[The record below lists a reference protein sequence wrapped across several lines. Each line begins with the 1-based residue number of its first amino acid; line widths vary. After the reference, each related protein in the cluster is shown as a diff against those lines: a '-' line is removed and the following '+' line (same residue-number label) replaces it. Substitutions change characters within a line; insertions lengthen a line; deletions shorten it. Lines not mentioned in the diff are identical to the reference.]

1 MELDKHLVLEDNFPL
16 DYRQD
21 VVGDI
26 FDLLKRSES
35 FSFIGMKDNC
45 KINVMRYISR
55 RADVQT
61 KYLGAEADKYMFVLV
76 DLNELGS
83 FTLPS
88 LYHLISASLMEE
100 ATKLGLESTYLNQIF
115 IDQPNILLKSL
126 KEDLANVANKTG
138 KIIVFLFNNFDQ
150 ARKMDL
156 DLVYHQLIAL
166 RNAARFSLVFI
177 FGGVR
182 PFEPVTF
189 FFQKMVFMTPFSED
203 QAGWVLQRN
212 CHRYQVN
219 LTDKEKNKI
228 IELCGGHAGLIKFC
242 VQTLSKVSQTNYA
255 KKITNLCNEEE
266 IMFQCQRI
274 LSSLT
279 DLQIA
284 KLKTNQK
291 DELLIK
297 LGFQSVIDNK
307 IKVFSPLLDTY
318 LKSGKQSIAPF
329 VYDKENEQLFFLGKL
344 INNLLSK
351 REYRLLTFMSDSPN
365 KVFSREEIMENVWGK
380 DEYPTDW
387 AFDKFVSRL
396 RKKLELDK
404 TNRNIL
410 KTNRELGICLVD

>member
-1 MELDKHLVLEDNFPL
+1 
-16 DYRQD
+16 
-21 VVGDI
+21 
-26 FDLLKRSES
+26 
-35 FSFIGMKDNC
+35 
-45 KINVMRYISR
+45 
-55 RADVQT
+55 
-61 KYLGAEADKYMFVLV
+61 
-76 DLNELGS
+76 
-83 FTLPS
+83 
-88 LYHLISASLMEE
+88 
-100 ATKLGLESTYLNQIF
+100 
-115 IDQPNILLKSL
+115 
-126 KEDLANVANKTG
+126 
-138 KIIVFLFNNFDQ
+138 
-150 ARKMDL
+150 
-156 DLVYHQLIAL
+156 
-166 RNAARFSLVFI
+166 
-177 FGGVR
+177 
-182 PFEPVTF
+182 
-189 FFQKMVFMTPFSED
+189 
-203 QAGWVLQRN
+203 
-212 CHRYQVN
+212 
-219 LTDKEKNKI
+219 
-228 IELCGGHAGLIKFC
+228 
-242 VQTLSKVSQTNYA
+242 
-255 KKITNLCNEEE
+255 
-266 IMFQCQRI
+266 MFQCQRI

-396 RKKLELDK
+396 RKKLALDK